1 MKHFVI
7 SGIGFEDK
15 KSERKRCEFE
25 LEVDTVETEEEE
37 VDEIENVIPML
48 CYGLIMMVLITLMV
62 AVIFIPCYK
71 LLTGSELNSNLLL
84 CVKQILSSVLV
95 GEIFGVLFSIF
106 CVLIQS
112 WAMKLDGENEK
123 LKDV

>member
-7 SGIGFEDK
+7 SGIGFKDK

-25 LEVDTVETEEEE
+25 LEVDTVETEEEDG
-37 VDEIENVIPML
+37 DEIENVIPML

-84 CVKQILSSVLV
+84 CVKKILSSVLV

-112 WAMKLDGENEK
+112 WAKKLDGENEK